1 MKEETEAIDK
11 FRKSPKGSRS
21 RSGSSQ
27 NNSGSIDIRPKPVI
41 CKSLKNISVN
51 KTNLIKTKKQWAPGT
66 WQDDTHTSAFQPYK
80 VILI

>member
-1 MKEETEAIDK
+1 MKEDLEVTDK
-11 FRKSPKGSRS
+11 CQKSPKGPKS

-27 NNSGSIDIRPKPVI
+27 NNSGNIDIRPKPVI
-41 CKSLKNISVN
+41 CKSPKNVSVN

-80 VILI
+80 V

>member
-1 MKEETEAIDK
+1 MKEEPEVADNK
-11 FRKSPKGSRS
+11 SRKSPKGSKN

-27 NNSGSIDIRPKPVI
+27 SNCASIDIRPKPVI
-41 CKSLKNISVN
+41 CKSPKNIPVN

-80 VILI
+80 VY